1 MLDQSLFLFVDMFW
15 FSKNKTNG
23 IGDTIK
29 QGSGRPQMS
38 QLEENIDLAENLIL
52 NHESEPGTYLSLKEI
67 EMETRIPQ
75 ESVRQIAK
83 FDLGLTPFKLANVQH
98 LTREDKKKH

>member
-1 MLDQSLFLFVDMFW
+1 
-15 FSKNKTNG
+15 
-23 IGDTIK
+23 
-29 QGSGRPQMS
+29 MS

-52 NHESEPGTYLSLKEI
+52 NQESEPDTYLSLKEI

-98 LTREDKKKH
+98 LTREDKKKHWERDKTIALHKTFWFRKNLLYRWKYLQIVSTKQ